1 MKNSL
6 HAAPMSFGNSQYT
19 APNGL
24 RSNPLAE
31 SINPLVRSIPEQAAA
46 LRANYAKHEKR
57 MKKALIALENG
68 ENGVNLVAREQA
80 ILDKIFAKL
89 EMLQIQWVN
98 PHFNRQES
106 KRPHHLRHN
115 DKGTV
120 IYAKPKKVE

>member
-24 RSNPLAE
+24 RSSPLAE
-31 SINPLVRSIPEQAAA
+31 SINPLIRSIPEQSAA
-46 LRANYAKHEKR
+46 LRANYARHVKR
-57 MKKALIALENG
+57 MNKALACGN
-68 ENGVNLVAREQA
+68 VANANREQI
-80 ILDKIFAKL
+80 ILDQIMGKL
-89 EMLQIQWVN
+89 QTLQTQWVN

-120 IYAKPKKVE
+120 IYEKAK